1 MTTTCITYADILRPR
16 GRISS
21 LVYDCFL
28 VLAGS
33 VLIALSAKVAIPVPF
48 SPVPVTG
55 QTFTV
60 LMIGAL
66 YGSGRGV
73 LTVLAY
79 MAEGI
84 SGMPVFTGAGAGLA
98 YLMGPTGGYIAGFA
112 AAAGITGLLAEKG
125 WDRNIFTTAMAMA
138 AGSTAIYIFGTLWL
152 SLFAGGK
159 ALSLGLIPFIP
170 GDIVKIVLAAVLLP
184 SAWKFIRR

>member
-152 SLFAGGK
+152 SLFVGGK

-184 SAWKFIRR
+184 AAWKFIRK

>member
-1 MTTTCITYADILRPR
+1 MTTTCITYADILRPQ
-16 GRISS
+16 GRIGS

-125 WDRNIFTTAMAMA
+125 WDRNIF
-138 AGSTAIYIFGTLWL
+138 STAL
-152 SLFAGGK
+152 
-159 ALSLGLIPFIP
+159 
-170 GDIVKIVLAAVLLP
+170 
-184 SAWKFIRR
+184 

>member
-1 MTTTCITYADILRPR
+1 MTSTCIRYADILRPA

-21 LVYDCFL
+21 TAYDIML

-33 VLIALSAKVAIPVPF
+33 ILIALSAKVAFPLPF

-55 QTFTV
+55 QTFAV
-60 LMIGAL
+60 LLMGAL
-66 YGSGRGV
+66 LGSKRGV
-73 LTVLAY
+73 LAVLAY

-84 SGMPVFTGAGAGLA
+84 SGMPVFTGAGAGFA

-125 WDRNIFTTAMAMA
+125 WDRNVFTTALAMA
-138 AGSTAIYIFGTLWL
+138 AGSAAIYLFGAMWL
-152 SLFAGGK
+152 SVFVGGK
-159 ALSLGLIPFIP
+159 AFSLGVVPFIP
-170 GDIVKIVLAAVLLP
+170 GDIVKIALAAALLP
-184 SAWKFIRR
+184 AGWKLLRK

>member
-152 SLFAGGK
+152 SLFVGGK

-184 SAWKFIRR
+184 SAWKFIRK